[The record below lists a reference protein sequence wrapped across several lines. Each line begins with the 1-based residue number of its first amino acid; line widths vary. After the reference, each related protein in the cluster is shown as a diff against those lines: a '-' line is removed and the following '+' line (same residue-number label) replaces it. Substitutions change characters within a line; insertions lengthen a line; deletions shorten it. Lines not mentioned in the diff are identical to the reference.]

1 MSNAQENSV
10 KLRDIHYLCP
20 QTVLAH
26 TAGATLV
33 ALAGGTGNTQVVLL
47 EESAGVLTNIPM
59 DISVPGIYVT
69 GSYLTP

>member
-1 MSNAQENSV
+1 VVA
-10 KLRDIHYLCP
+10 DG
-20 QTVLAH
+20 LAH

-33 ALAGGTGNTQVVLL
+33 AFAGGTGSTQVVLL

-59 DISVPGIYVT
+59 DISVSGIYVT